1 MFHHAS
7 HITVEPG
14 DHRGLS
20 LVRIR
25 PVLARVWP
33 VIGHVRSIAERTS
46 PFIVRVRNNHA
57 PIQKER
63 SLLVLAHKPKRIIRK
78 KVVGKLLRLRRV
90 ARTTFA
96 NRRDN
101 IWQRDALLVA
111 PQKIRKMVMRVML
124 VEVAEKVSKA
134 LFARQPALRLAH
146 IAKAPL
152 TNQRGFISRLFQNR
166 RHRDIALLERLGSRI
181 RLSRISTNPCMS
193 MMLARHQDASRR
205 GTNSG
210 SGVVLRE
217 AHAFTGHAI
226 EIRCLDHFLSVATEL
241 RITEIIGHDP
251 NQIRLIHRVDGWQKQ
266 GD

>member
-1 MFHHAS
+1 M
-7 HITVEPG
+7 
-14 DHRGLS
+14 
-20 LVRIR
+20 
-25 PVLARVWP
+25 
-33 VIGHVRSIAERTS
+33 RSVAERNC
-46 PFIVRVRNNHA
+46 PFIIRVGHDHA
-57 PIQKER
+57 PIQKKR
-63 SLLVLAHKPKRIIRK
+63 PFLVLAHKPQRIIGK
-78 KVVGKLLRLRRV
+78 QIVGKLLRLRRV

-96 NRRDN
+96 YPRDD
-101 IWQRDALLVA
+101 IRERDALLVT
-111 PQKIRKMVMRVML
+111 PQKIRKVVMRVML
-124 VEVAEKVSKA
+124 VEVAEKISEA
-134 LFARQPALRLAH
+134 LFARQSAPGITH